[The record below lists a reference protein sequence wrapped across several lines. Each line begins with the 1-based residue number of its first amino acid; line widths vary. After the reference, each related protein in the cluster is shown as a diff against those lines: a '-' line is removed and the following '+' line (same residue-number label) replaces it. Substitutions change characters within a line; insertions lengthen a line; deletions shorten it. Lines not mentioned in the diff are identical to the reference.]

1 MVVVLWMPAIK
12 DIPIII
18 CIIFILKNVGSVKQ
32 QMSVLTRG
40 VDEFIIRDRPQRN
53 EIPLYF

>member
-1 MVVVLWMPAIK
+1 MVVVLWMAAIK
-12 DIPIII
+12 DTPIII

-40 VDEFIIRDRPQRN
+40 VDEFIIRDRPQRD